1 MTRSKTLHCVFE
13 RDKGMREVDVNEII
27 KNIKEMCIEAN
38 HFLSKDMKEVYDAA
52 AVEEESPLG
61 RQILG
66 QLQENLQIAG
76 EDMIPICQD
85 TGLTVVF
92 MEIGQEVH
100 FVGGDLYEAVNV
112 GIADGYVGGYLR
124 KSSVDDPLFVRKN
137 TGDNTPAII
146 HTTIVPGEQVKIT
159 VSPKGCGSENM
170 GALKMLKPAD
180 GVEGVIKFVVDT
192 VRSAGP
198 NPCPPVTVGVGI
210 GGNMEKAALLAK
222 YSLTRKVGEHNPN
235 PQYAELEKELL
246 KRVNMTGVGPS
257 GLGGSTT
264 AVAVNIEYAPT
275 HIGGLPIAVNLNCH
289 AARRAE
295 MVL

>member
-1 MTRSKTLHCVFE
+1 
-13 RDKGMREVDVNEII
+13 MREINVSEVT
-27 KNIKEMCIEAN
+27 KTV
-38 HFLSKDMKEVYDAA
+38 SKLCMDSCYYLPEELLAKFKS
-52 AVEEESPLG
+52 AVIEEESPLG
-61 RQILG
+61 REILG
-66 QLQENLQIAG
+66 TIIENAELAKRKAV
-76 EDMIPICQD
+76 PICQD

-92 MEIGQEVH
+92 MEIGQDVH
-100 FVGGDLYEAVNV
+100 FVGGDLYTAIHAGV
-112 GIADGYVGGYLR
+112 ADGYINGYLR

-137 TGDNTPAII
+137 TNDNTPAII
-146 HTTIVPGEQVKIT
+146 HTTIVPGDKVKVI
-159 VSPKGCGSENM
+159 VCPKGCGSENM
-170 GALKMLKPAD
+170 GAMKMLKPAD

-222 YSLTRKVGEHNPN
+222 YSLTRKVGEHNAN
-235 PQYAELEKELL
+235 PQYAELEEKLLEL
-246 KRVNMTGVGPS
+246 VNKTGVGPS

-275 HIGGLPIAVNLNCH
+275 HIGGLPVAVNLNCH

-295 MVL
+295 AEI

>member
-1 MTRSKTLHCVFE
+1 
-13 RDKGMREVDVNEII
+13 MREINVSEVT
-27 KNIKEMCIEAN
+27 KTV
-38 HFLSKDMKEVYDAA
+38 SKLCMDSCYYLPEELLAKFKSAV
-52 AVEEESPLG
+52 VEEESPLG
-61 RQILG
+61 REILG
-66 QLQENLQIAG
+66 TIIENAELAKRKAV
-76 EDMIPICQD
+76 PICQD

-92 MEIGQEVH
+92 MEIGQDVH
-100 FVGGDLYEAVNV
+100 FVGGDLYTAIHAGV
-112 GIADGYVGGYLR
+112 ADGYVNGYLR

-137 TGDNTPAII
+137 TNDNTPAII
-146 HTTIVPGEQVKIT
+146 HTTIVPGDKVKVI
-159 VSPKGCGSENM
+159 VCPKGCGSENM
-170 GALKMLKPAD
+170 GAMKMLKPAD

-222 YSLTRKVGEHNPN
+222 YSLTRKVGEHNAN
-235 PQYAELEKELL
+235 PQYAELEEKLL
-246 KRVNMTGVGPS
+246 GLVNKTGVGPS

-275 HIGGLPIAVNLNCH
+275 HIGGLPVAVNLNCH

-295 MVL
+295 AEI

>member
-1 MTRSKTLHCVFE
+1 
-13 RDKGMREVDVNEII
+13 MREINVSEVT
-27 KNIKEMCIEAN
+27 KTV
-38 HFLSKDMKEVYDAA
+38 SKLCMDSCYYLPEELLAKFKSAV
-52 AVEEESPLG
+52 VEEESPLG
-61 RQILG
+61 REILG
-66 QLQENLQIAG
+66 TIIENAELANRKAV
-76 EDMIPICQD
+76 PICQD

-92 MEIGQEVH
+92 MEIGQDVH
-100 FVGGDLYEAVNV
+100 FVGGDLYTAIHAGV
-112 GIADGYVGGYLR
+112 ADGYVNGYLR

-137 TGDNTPAII
+137 TNDNTPAII
-146 HTTIVPGEQVKIT
+146 HTTIVPGDKVKVI
-159 VSPKGCGSENM
+159 VCPKGCGSENM
-170 GALKMLKPAD
+170 GAMKMLKPAD

-222 YSLTRKVGEHNPN
+222 YSLTRKVGEHNAN
-235 PQYAELEKELL
+235 PQYAELEEKLLEL
-246 KRVNMTGVGPS
+246 VNKTGVGPS

-275 HIGGLPIAVNLNCH
+275 HIGGLPVAVNLNCH

-295 MVL
+295 AEI

>member
-1 MTRSKTLHCVFE
+1 
-13 RDKGMREVDVNEII
+13 MREINVAEVT
-27 KNIKEMCIEAN
+27 KTV
-38 HFLSKDMKEVYDAA
+38 SKLCMDSCYYLPEELLAKFKSS
-52 AVEEESPLG
+52 VETEESPLG
-61 RQILG
+61 REILG
-66 QLQENLQIAG
+66 TIIENAELAKRKAV
-76 EDMIPICQD
+76 PICQD

-100 FVGGDLYEAVNV
+100 FTGGDLYTAIHAGV
-112 GIADGYVGGYLR
+112 ADGYVNGYLR

-137 TGDNTPAII
+137 TNDNTPAII
-146 HTTIVPGEQVKIT
+146 HTSIVPGDKVKVI
-159 VSPKGCGSENM
+159 VCPKGCGSENM
-170 GALKMLKPAD
+170 GAMKMLKPAD

-235 PQYAELEKELL
+235 PQYAELEKTLLEL
-246 KRVNMTGVGPS
+246 VNKTGVGPS

-275 HIGGLPIAVNLNCH
+275 HIGGLPVAVNLNCH

-295 MVL
+295 AEI

>member
-1 MTRSKTLHCVFE
+1 
-13 RDKGMREVDVNEII
+13 MREINVSEVT
-27 KNIKEMCIEAN
+27 KTV
-38 HFLSKDMKEVYDAA
+38 SKLCMESCYYLPEELLAKFKS
-52 AVEEESPLG
+52 AVAEEESPLG
-61 RQILG
+61 REILG
-66 QLQENLQIAG
+66 TIIENAELAKRKAV
-76 EDMIPICQD
+76 PICQD

-92 MEIGQEVH
+92 MEIGQDVH
-100 FVGGDLYEAVNV
+100 FVGGDLYTAIHAGV
-112 GIADGYVGGYLR
+112 ADGYVNGYLR

-137 TGDNTPAII
+137 TNDNTPAII
-146 HTTIVPGEQVKIT
+146 HTTIVPGDKVKVI
-159 VSPKGCGSENM
+159 VCPKGCGSENM
-170 GALKMLKPAD
+170 GAMKMLKPAD

-222 YSLTRKVGEHNPN
+222 YSLTRKVGEHNAN
-235 PQYAELEKELL
+235 PQYAELEEKLLEL
-246 KRVNMTGVGPS
+246 VNKTGVGPS

-275 HIGGLPIAVNLNCH
+275 HIGGLPVAVNLNCH

-295 MVL
+295 AEI

>member
-1 MTRSKTLHCVFE
+1 
-13 RDKGMREVDVNEII
+13 MREINVSEVT
-27 KNIKEMCIEAN
+27 AVV
-38 HFLSKDMKEVYDAA
+38 SKLCKDSCYYLPEELLAKLKASIDT
-52 AVEEESPLG
+52 EESPLG
-61 RQILG
+61 KEILTTIV
-66 QLQENLQIAG
+66 ENAELAKRK
-76 EDMIPICQD
+76 DVPICQD

-92 MEIGQEVH
+92 MDIGQDVH
-100 FVGGDLYEAVNV
+100 FVGGDLYSAIHAGV
-112 GIADGYVGGYLR
+112 ADGYVNGYLR

-137 TGDNTPAII
+137 TNDNTPAII
-146 HTTIVPGEQVKIT
+146 HTTIVPGDKVRIT

-180 GVEGVIKFVVDT
+180 GVEGVIRFVVDT

-222 YSLTRKVGEHNPN
+222 YSLSRKVGEHNPN
-235 PQYAELEKELL
+235 PQYAELEKKLLEL
-246 KRVNMTGVGPS
+246 VNKTGVGPS

-275 HIGGLPIAVNLNCH
+275 HIGGMPVAVNLNCH

-295 MVL
+295 AEI

>member
-1 MTRSKTLHCVFE
+1 
-13 RDKGMREVDVNEII
+13 MREINVSEVT
-27 KNIKEMCIEAN
+27 KTV
-38 HFLSKDMKEVYDAA
+38 SKLCMDSCYYLPEELLAKFKSAV
-52 AVEEESPLG
+52 VEEESPLG
-61 RQILG
+61 REILG
-66 QLQENLQIAG
+66 TIIENAELAKCKAV
-76 EDMIPICQD
+76 PICQD

-92 MEIGQEVH
+92 MEIGQDVH
-100 FVGGDLYEAVNV
+100 FVGGDLYTAIHAGV
-112 GIADGYVGGYLR
+112 ADGYVNGYLR

-137 TGDNTPAII
+137 TNDNTPAII
-146 HTTIVPGEQVKIT
+146 HTTIVPGDKVKVI
-159 VSPKGCGSENM
+159 VCPKGCGSENM
-170 GALKMLKPAD
+170 GAMKMLKPAD

-222 YSLTRKVGEHNPN
+222 YSLTRKVGEHNAN
-235 PQYAELEKELL
+235 PQYAELEEKLLEL
-246 KRVNMTGVGPS
+246 VNKTGVGPS

-275 HIGGLPIAVNLNCH
+275 HIGGLPVAVNLNCH

-295 MVL
+295 AEI

>member
-1 MTRSKTLHCVFE
+1 
-13 RDKGMREVDVNEII
+13 MREINVREVTEVVSKLCMDSCYYLPE
-27 KNIKEMCIEAN
+27 EL
-38 HFLSKDMKEVYDAA
+38 LSKLQDSIAT
-52 AVEEESPLG
+52 EESPLG
-61 RQILG
+61 KEV
-66 QLQENLQIAG
+66 LQTIVSNAELAR
-76 EDMIPICQD
+76 EKAVPICQD

-92 MEIGQEVH
+92 LEIGQDIH
-100 FVGGDLYEAVNV
+100 FVGGDLYTAVHAGV
-112 GIADGYVGGYLR
+112 ADGYVNGYLR

-137 TGDNTPAII
+137 TNDNTPAII
-146 HTTIVPGEQVKIT
+146 HTNIVPGEKLKIT

-192 VRSAGP
+192 VRNAGP

-222 YSLTRKVGEHNPN
+222 YSLCRKVGEHNPH
-235 PQYAELEKELL
+235 PQYAELEEKILEL
-246 KRVNMTGVGPS
+246 VNKTGVGPS

-275 HIGGLPIAVNLNCH
+275 HIGGLPVAVNLNCH

-295 MVL
+295 AEL

>member
-1 MTRSKTLHCVFE
+1 
-13 RDKGMREVDVNEII
+13 MREINVSAVT
-27 KNIKEMCIEAN
+27 KTV
-38 HFLSKDMKEVYDAA
+38 SKLCMDSCYYLPEELLAKFKS
-52 AVEEESPLG
+52 AVAEEESPLG
-61 RQILG
+61 REILG
-66 QLQENLQIAG
+66 TIIENAELAKRKAV
-76 EDMIPICQD
+76 PICQD

-92 MEIGQEVH
+92 MEIGQDVH
-100 FVGGDLYEAVNV
+100 FVGGDLYTAIHAGV
-112 GIADGYVGGYLR
+112 ADGYVNGYLR

-137 TGDNTPAII
+137 TNDNTPAII
-146 HTTIVPGEQVKIT
+146 HTTIVPGDKVKVI
-159 VSPKGCGSENM
+159 VCPKGCGSENM
-170 GALKMLKPAD
+170 GAMKMLKPAD

-222 YSLTRKVGEHNPN
+222 YSLTRKVGEHNAN
-235 PQYAELEKELL
+235 PQYAELEEKLLEL
-246 KRVNMTGVGPS
+246 VNKTGVGPS

-275 HIGGLPIAVNLNCH
+275 HIGGLPVAVNLNCH

-295 MVL
+295 AEI

>member
-1 MTRSKTLHCVFE
+1 
-13 RDKGMREVDVNEII
+13 MREINVSEVT
-27 KNIKEMCIEAN
+27 KTV
-38 HFLSKDMKEVYDAA
+38 SKLCMDSCYYLPEELLAKFKS
-52 AVEEESPLG
+52 AVAEEESPLG
-61 RQILG
+61 REILG
-66 QLQENLQIAG
+66 TIIENAELAKRKAV
-76 EDMIPICQD
+76 PICQD

-92 MEIGQEVH
+92 MEIGQDVH
-100 FVGGDLYEAVNV
+100 FVGGDLYTAIHAGV
-112 GIADGYVGGYLR
+112 ADGYVNGYLR

-137 TGDNTPAII
+137 TNDNTPAII
-146 HTTIVPGEQVKIT
+146 HTTIVPGDKVKVI
-159 VSPKGCGSENM
+159 VCPKGCGSENM
-170 GALKMLKPAD
+170 GAMKMLKPAD

-222 YSLTRKVGEHNPN
+222 YSLTRKVGEHNAN
-235 PQYAELEKELL
+235 PQYAELEEKLL
-246 KRVNMTGVGPS
+246 GLVNKTGVGPS

-275 HIGGLPIAVNLNCH
+275 HIGGLPVAVNLNCH

-295 MVL
+295 AEI

>member
-1 MTRSKTLHCVFE
+1 
-13 RDKGMREVDVNEII
+13 MREINVSEVT
-27 KNIKEMCIEAN
+27 KTV
-38 HFLSKDMKEVYDAA
+38 SKLCMDSCYYLPEELLAKFKSAV
-52 AVEEESPLG
+52 VEEESPLG
-61 RQILG
+61 REILG
-66 QLQENLQIAG
+66 TIIENAELAKRKAV
-76 EDMIPICQD
+76 PICQD

-92 MEIGQEVH
+92 MEIGQDVH
-100 FVGGDLYEAVNV
+100 FVGGDLYTAIHAGV
-112 GIADGYVGGYLR
+112 ADGYVNGYLR

-137 TGDNTPAII
+137 TNDNTPAII
-146 HTTIVPGEQVKIT
+146 HTTIVPGDKVKVI
-159 VSPKGCGSENM
+159 VCPKGCGSENM
-170 GALKMLKPAD
+170 GAMKMLKPAD

-222 YSLTRKVGEHNPN
+222 YSLTRKVGEHSAN
-235 PQYAELEKELL
+235 PQYAELEEKLLEL
-246 KRVNMTGVGPS
+246 VNKTGVGPS

-275 HIGGLPIAVNLNCH
+275 HIGGLPVAVNLNCH

-295 MVL
+295 AEI

>member
-1 MTRSKTLHCVFE
+1 
-13 RDKGMREVDVNEII
+13 MREINVSEVT
-27 KNIKEMCIEAN
+27 KTV
-38 HFLSKDMKEVYDAA
+38 SKLCMDSCYYLPEELLAKFKSAV
-52 AVEEESPLG
+52 VEEESPLG
-61 RQILG
+61 REILG
-66 QLQENLQIAG
+66 TIIENAELAKRK
-76 EDMIPICQD
+76 DVPICQD

-92 MEIGQEVH
+92 MEIGQDVH
-100 FVGGDLYEAVNV
+100 FVGGDLYTAIHAGV
-112 GIADGYVGGYLR
+112 ADGYVNGYLR

-137 TGDNTPAII
+137 TNDNTPAII
-146 HTTIVPGEQVKIT
+146 HTTIVPGDKVKVI
-159 VSPKGCGSENM
+159 VCPKGCGSENM
-170 GALKMLKPAD
+170 GAMKMLKPAD

-222 YSLTRKVGEHNPN
+222 YSLTRKVGEHNAN
-235 PQYAELEKELL
+235 PQYAELEEKLLEL
-246 KRVNMTGVGPS
+246 VNKTGVGPS

-275 HIGGLPIAVNLNCH
+275 HIGGLPVAVNLNCH

-295 MVL
+295 AEI

>member
-1 MTRSKTLHCVFE
+1 
-13 RDKGMREVDVNEII
+13 MREINVSEVT
-27 KNIKEMCIEAN
+27 KTV
-38 HFLSKDMKEVYDAA
+38 SKLCMDSCYYLPEELLAKFKS
-52 AVEEESPLG
+52 AVIEEESPLG
-61 RQILG
+61 REILG
-66 QLQENLQIAG
+66 TIIENAELAKRKAV
-76 EDMIPICQD
+76 PICQD

-92 MEIGQEVH
+92 MEIGQDVH
-100 FVGGDLYEAVNV
+100 FVGGDLYTAIHAGV
-112 GIADGYVGGYLR
+112 ADGYVNGYLR

-137 TGDNTPAII
+137 TNDNTPAII
-146 HTTIVPGEQVKIT
+146 HTTIVPGDKVKVI
-159 VSPKGCGSENM
+159 VCPKGCGSENM
-170 GALKMLKPAD
+170 GAMKMLKPAD

-222 YSLTRKVGEHNPN
+222 YSLTRKVGEHNAN
-235 PQYAELEKELL
+235 PQYAELEEKLLEL
-246 KRVNMTGVGPS
+246 VNKTGVGPS

-275 HIGGLPIAVNLNCH
+275 HIGGLPVAVNLNCH

-295 MVL
+295 AEI